1 MLPCFVIVP
10 HGESLIKRSY
20 AGLDLVKKSA
30 NAVKDILVDA
40 CVQFLKKS
48 FMYGFVFF
56 RKEHF
61 LCRLKQPGLDFLITT
76 RFLGSRTSTCRR
88 S

>member
-30 NAVKDILVDA
+30 NAVKDILLDA

-56 RKEHF
+56 PKSIF
-61 LCRLKQPGLDFLITT
+61 FKSLKVLSKRWSSSWQK
-76 RFLGSRTSTCRR
+76 SH
-88 S
+88 